1 MSVHT
6 LDITKEHCP
15 MTFVKT
21 KLALAK
27 IAKGDTL
34 EVLLNAGEPLNNVPR
49 SAEEQGFEIVSI
61 EPVQGTVHRVS
72 IRK

>member
-1 MSVHT
+1 
-6 LDITKEHCP
+6 

-27 IAKGDTL
+27 IAKGDIL
-34 EVLLNAGEPLNNVPR
+34 EVLLNEGEPLKNVPR
-49 SAEEQGFEIVSI
+49 SAEEQGFEII
-61 EPVQGTVHRVS
+61 DIQPIQGTVHRVS